1 MKSINVKN
9 IMEKGGLMIEA
20 LAMLGLI
27 AVVTPTMYKKSAE
40 RTMEIED
47 INTATTIRTISNAAE
62 SYVSANYS
70 TIIADMMTE
79 NQTSRIIAI
88 DNLREYLP
96 YGFDIGKSLV
106 NYGTPKIGISRPNA
120 TSNSLTTFVLFP
132 AKSDEEEG
140 IGQER
145 TTRIASLIGA
155 NGGYTREVEVEI
167 DGTETPVQ
175 TARGIGGIW
184 SLDHNNMETLFAGDG
199 GYNMPN
205 SNSIVT
211 ASSETIDISAAGEA
225 NNDKYLQ
232 RGLSVGEEG
241 QTWRTAMA
249 ADLYMGG
256 VPNDGIYDGTAYMH
270 SIRNIARLVVGTDNT
285 PEEGNR
291 DRYGLYIYGNPSTE
305 RGSAFIGGNLIA
317 GNQQFQV
324 LENALGF
331 LGTDSSNTNFE
342 FELDAYKLKYGYVS
356 ADKYHFEVDKTGGMR
371 VGYNNGRHNF
381 SVSAY
386 GDIDNYGNLNL
397 AKGGGYKKV
406 RIGTLDGGAYLL
418 SGDVNGYDGNLNILM
433 NDAGNPRYNGA
444 YTLKY
449 EGTEAY
455 PDYKVKVGGDMQV
468 FGTMGAYQLDANN
481 VRASRLAVGSEN
493 VNDSKKW
500 MEVDSAGV
508 KIQAPNWGEPAS
520 TRLIV
525 KKNGTDYEGSIDLRA
540 YHYYDSRISG
550 LALNKNGNAV
560 LYNNTTMSDIDQKIE
575 LSKDTIDMKSG
586 ATKVSMDGRNSKFTI
601 GDNNYN
607 DVFTVWNLN
616 NIDSAYILAEAP
628 MDFYNY
634 ESGQGATTLRI
645 KGNRLL
651 SDEGIKIGI
660 RENKIP
666 YTDKGYMQKYGSG
679 SDGAYTMVE
688 FDTDYDFYNS
698 DVRPGTI
705 YVRPGVIELQSNDL
719 AAYSL
724 SADESTGTIIG
735 RRFVDGSGE
744 PVNVLYQP
752 SSTIDRNPATAKTDY
767 YSISNRYYKSGSSI
781 NYYDTYMV
789 NPKYTS
795 VMHDIKLT
803 TRAGARLS
811 DVLPD
816 FINKGIYVV
825 RNSYGDKYVEG
836 DLIPTEK
843 KNDEGNL
850 ISPPYKTTTK
860 KVPEGETPGTWA
872 SPYAGEIPAPQCPP
886 GYGRVVT
893 LTPASFEVAQSGNI
907 SHYEGKWFVKRTSPV
922 SGEENNK
929 KLDGFEFATAT
940 DSAGNNVTFSPAVTY
955 VIGSNSRNVKPFS
968 VQQSNWLKTH
978 VRPTRVEGS
987 NHVKSWS
994 AFLGFIYMES
1004 EYADLIDYLTK
1015 KRTVKIGTEEKSVQN
1030 PKMEYQEGGGILW
1043 NIFPVRRN
1051 SLDAYATVYCYFD
1064 RSNALATEINTGSNL
1079 VDVTGPL
1086 GAETA
1091 YKLGSDAYIQ
1101 RLNDPTLR
1109 YNEAW

>member
-70 TIIADMMTE
+70 TIIADMMTD

-88 DNLREYLP
+88 DNIREYLP
-96 YGFDIGKSLV
+96 YGFDIGRSLV

-132 AKSDEEEG
+132 AKSEEEDG

-155 NGGYTREVEVEI
+155 NGGYTREVEVTKE
-167 DGTETPVQ
+167 DGSTDMVQ
-175 TARGIGGIW
+175 QARGIGGIW
-184 SLDHNNMETLFAGDG
+184 ALDNNNMATLFAEEGG
-199 GYNMPN
+199 GYSEPF

-211 ASSETIDISAAGEA
+211 ASSETIDISAAGET

-232 RGLSVGEEG
+232 RGLSEGEEG

-256 VPNDGIYDGTAYMH
+256 VADDDIYNGTAYMH
-270 SIRNIARLVVGTDNT
+270 SIRNIASLVVGKDKGYTDSMGR
-285 PEEGNR
+285 E
-291 DRYGLYIYGNPSTE
+291 YGLYITGSTSTT
-305 RGSAFIGGNLIA
+305 GGTAFIGGKLIA
-317 GNQQFQV
+317 GNSQFQV
-324 LENALGF
+324 LDNALGF
-331 LGTDSSNTNFE
+331 LGADSSHTNFE

-356 ADKYHFEVDKTGGMR
+356 AYEYHFEVDKTGGMR

-418 SGDVNGYDGNLNILM
+418 SGDVENNIGKVNILM
-433 NDAGNPRYNGA
+433 NDAGNPRYNYD
-444 YTLKY
+444 YTLNY
-449 EGTEAY
+449 GGDGVP
-455 PDYKVKVGGDMQV
+455 PDYEVKVGADMQV

-500 MEVDSAGV
+500 MEVDSSGV
-508 KIQAPNWGEPAS
+508 RIQDLNWGGS
-520 TRLIV
+520 SSSRLIV
-525 KKNGTDYEGSIDLRA
+525 KNGGNASEGAIDLRA
-540 YHYYDSRISG
+540 YSNDATRISG
-550 LALNKNGNAV
+550 LALNKNGGV
-560 LYNNTTMSDIDQKIE
+560 ELYNDAATGEKSQKFIVN
-575 LSKDTIDMKSG
+575 KDSAYMLAG
-586 ATKVSMDGRNSKFTI
+586 NSKVYLDSSKFYI
-601 GDNNYN
+601 GSSGLDNE
-607 DVFTVWNLN
+607 VFTVLNLD

-628 MDFYNY
+628 VDFYDDGDGNL
-634 ESGQGATTLRI
+634 SLSSKLRI
-645 KGNRLL
+645 NGNKLF
-651 SDEGIKIGI
+651 S
-660 RENKIP
+660 
-666 YTDKGYMQKYGSG
+666 DKGVKFALNPENHNSSKDKMFSYADS
-679 SDGAYTMVE
+679 AYVLID
-688 FDTDYDFYNS
+688 FDTGSNLNNANIK
-698 DVRPGTI
+698 PGTI
-705 YVRPGVIELQSNDL
+705 YVRPGIIELPSNDL

-724 SADESTGTIIG
+724 SAHESTGTIIG
-735 RRFVDGSGE
+735 RRFVDGSRE
-744 PVNVLYQP
+744 YVNVLKEP
-752 SSTIDRNPATAKTDY
+752 SSKIDRKSGT
-767 YSISNRYYKSGSSI
+767 YSISERYYKPGSSI

-843 KNDEGNL
+843 RDNKGNL

-907 SHYEGKWFVKRTSPV
+907 SHYDNKWFVKRTSPV
-922 SGEENNK
+922 SGEKPNQ
-929 KLDGFEFATAT
+929 KLDGFEFAKAT
-940 DSAGNNVTFSPAVTY
+940 DSAGKSVTFSPAVTY
-955 VIGSNSRNVKPFS
+955 VIGSNSPNVKPFS

-987 NHVKSWS
+987 DHVKSWS

-1004 EYADLIDYLTK
+1004 EYGDLIDYLTTE
-1015 KRTVKIGTEEKSVQN
+1015 RTVKITETEEVKVQN

-1064 RSNALATEINTGSNL
+1064 RSNALAEEINTWSNL
-1079 VDVTGPL
+1079 VDTTGPLGPNLL

-1091 YKLGSDAYIQ
+1091 YKLGSDAYIK
-1101 RLNDPTLR
+1101 RLNDPTLK